1 MGWRGALGSRV
12 ILGYIRK
19 RAGQASKQYS
29 SVNSASVL
37 ALAVLNNGLEAVSQI
52 NNFLPQAFDYC
63 FNTAIENQINSLSSK
78 YL

>member
-1 MGWRGALGSRV
+1 M

-29 SVNSASVL
+29 SVDSASVL
-37 ALAVLNNGLEAVSQI
+37 ALAFLNNELVAVSQI